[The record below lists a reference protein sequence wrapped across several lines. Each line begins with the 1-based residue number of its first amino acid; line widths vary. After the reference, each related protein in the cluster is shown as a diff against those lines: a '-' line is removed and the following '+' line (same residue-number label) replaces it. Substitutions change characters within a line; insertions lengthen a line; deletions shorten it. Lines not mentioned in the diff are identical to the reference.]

1 MDAAPAN
8 AGKPSTSTPALPDDF
23 QIDQYVQNADAE
35 SNIVRIVARVLGE
48 QRDTLLI
55 DAAEGVYALPSESVR
70 RLQYLDDG
78 SLFIVDIDPA
88 ATCVL
93 HTTVRRLIRTRT
105 GTLPSGSPDELL
117 PAPRWSEP
125 DSEAPNVKSAELVDR
140 RG

>member
-8 AGKPSTSTPALPDDF
+8 VGKPSVSTPALPDDF
-23 QIDQYVQNADAE
+23 QVDQYLQQADAE

-55 DAAEGVYALPSESVR
+55 DTAEGIYALPSGSVR
-70 RLQYLDDG
+70 RLQYLDEV
-78 SLFIVDIDPA
+78 SLFILDIDPA

-93 HTTVRRLIRTRT
+93 HTTVRRLIRTQT
-105 GTLPSGSPDELL
+105 GTLPTGSPDELL
-117 PAPRWSEP
+117 PAPRWSQPE
-125 DSEAPNVKSAELVDR
+125 STAELVDG

>member
-1 MDAAPAN
+1 MDAARAD
-8 AGKPSTSTPALPDDF
+8 AGTPSTSTPVLPDDF
-23 QIDQYVQNADAE
+23 EVDQYLQNADAE
-35 SNIVRIVARVLGE
+35 SNIVRLVARVLGE

-55 DAAEGVYALPSESVR
+55 DTAEGIYALPPGSVR
-70 RLQYLDDG
+70 RLQYLDDN
-78 SLFIVDIDPA
+78 SLFIIDIDPA

-125 DSEAPNVKSAELVDR
+125 HSNAANFASAELVDR